1 MKIQMTSK
9 VKKVKAKP
17 SWVDVKAKL
26 ANLDHAGLI
35 QLVADLYAA
44 EKVNQSFLHARFS
57 IGGDPL
63 EIYKKRIHKA
73 LFPNVMGRNSDV
85 KITDAK
91 KAISEYQKASGLP
104 GGMLELH
111 LYFCEVAMDFSMD
124 YGYASDGFFDA
135 VYLQFKKAVEVSG
148 KVSGEIKEDA
158 LDRLYDLF
166 HIASN
171 VGYGLGDDME
181 NLLAETNPDDVRNRA

>member
-1 MKIQMTSK
+1 MTSASK
-9 VKKVKAKP
+9 KAKTNP

-26 ANLDHAGLI
+26 AHFDHAGLI

-44 EKVNQSFLHARFS
+44 EKVNQSFLHARLS
-57 IGGDPL
+57 IGGDQL
-63 EIYKKRIHKA
+63 EIYKKRIQKA

-91 KAISEYQKASGLP
+91 KAISEYQKAIGLP

-124 YGYASDGFFDA
+124 YGYASDGFFNA
-135 VYLQFKKAVEVSG
+135 VFLQFKKAVEAMD
-148 KVSGEIKEDA
+148 KVSGDTREDA
-158 LDRLYDLF
+158 LDRLYDLR

-171 VGYGLGDDME
+171 VGYGLVDDMGD
-181 NLLAETNPDDVRNRA
+181 LLAEANPDDGRNRG

>member
-1 MKIQMTSK
+1 MTSAT
-9 VKKVKAKP
+9 KKPKTKP
-17 SWVDVKAKL
+17 SWGDVKAKL
-26 ANLDHAGLI
+26 AGFDHAGLI

-44 EKVNQSFLHARFS
+44 EKVNQSFLHARLS

-63 EIYKKRIHKA
+63 ETYKKRIHKA

-91 KAISEYQKASGLP
+91 KAIAEYQKAIGLP

-124 YGYASDGFFDA
+124 YGYASDGFFNA
-135 VYLQFKKAVEVSG
+135 VFLQFKKAVEALD
-148 KVSGEIKEDA
+148 KVSGDTREDA
-158 LDRLYDLF
+158 LDRLYDIR

-171 VGYGLGDDME
+171 VGYGLEDDMGD
-181 NLLAETNPDDVRNRA
+181 LLAEANSDDERNRG